1 MSAKSYFPF
10 FFLFL
15 FLPTFLSG
23 ESIILKDGTVI
34 KGRVSAQ
41 NAYNVTVKT
50 EDGKSQDIS
59 KVRILKIVY
68 KDVTNEEALRIK
80 KEEEAKLAEK
90 EQKKKEQDDKK
101 KAEEESAQK
110 VKEEKQ
116 KQEMLDKQA
125 KDADAKKK
133 EEERLARVQQKGLS
147 PWSVA
152 WRSAVLPGWG
162 QWTDERKTPAIVY
175 SALFVSSLYL
185 VYRENQIYKNSVR
198 DLNHMNNPYETL
210 IPVPSFS
217 DPAALY
223 LYSKPFEDQ
232 RDKVNQNYRNLQLSM
247 IFAVLVYAANI
258 FDAYYFHPR
267 FAKSAA
273 SHLILDYN
281 PMARLDSNFPS
292 NSSSSIESFWKL
304 GFRFHLE

>member
-1 MSAKSYFPF
+1 MSVKSYFLF
-10 FFLFL
+10 FFLLL

-34 KGRVSAQ
+34 KGKVSAQ
-41 NAYNVTVKT
+41 TAYNVTVKT

-59 KVRILKIVY
+59 KIRILKIVY

-80 KEEEAKLAEK
+80 KEEETKLAEK
-90 EQKKKEQDDKK
+90 EQKKKEQEDKK
-101 KAEEESAQK
+101 KAEEELAQK
-110 VKEEKQ
+110 AKEEKQ
-116 KQEMLDKQA
+116 KQELLDKQA
-125 KDADAKKK
+125 KDAAAKKK
-133 EEERLARVQQKGLS
+133 EEERLARVRQKGLS

-152 WRSAVLPGWG
+152 WRSSVLPGWG
-162 QWTDERKTPAIVY
+162 QWTDERKTSAIIY

-223 LYSKPFEDQ
+223 LYSKPFDDQ
-232 RDKVNQNYRNLQLSM
+232 RDRVNRNYHNLQLSM
-247 IFAVLVYAANI
+247 MFAVLVYAANI

-267 FAKSAA
+267 FAKSTS

-281 PMARLDSNFPS
+281 PMARLDSNFLS

-304 GFRFHLE
+304 GLRFHLE